1 MSHDAKVAIILS
13 LIGLAAFGALIWW
26 HCVSLSKQSERERF
40 QCPPSLAEM
49 RQNLSGK
56 TIAELRL
63 DNGEAACFLNHVAK
77 EFLDKEGK
85 F

>member
-13 LIGLAAFGALIWW
+13 LIGLAAFGALM
-26 HCVSLSKQSERERF
+26 LMQSERERF

-56 TIAELRL
+56 TVAELRL

-77 EFLDKEGK
+77 ELKLLDKEGK